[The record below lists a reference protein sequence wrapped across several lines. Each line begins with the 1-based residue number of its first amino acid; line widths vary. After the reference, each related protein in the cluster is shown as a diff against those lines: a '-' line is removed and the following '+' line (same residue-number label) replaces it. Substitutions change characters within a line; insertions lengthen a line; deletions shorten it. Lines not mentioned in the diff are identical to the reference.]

1 MIKKVKDFNKK
12 NNRKLDVYSR
22 ILDVQSEIGELAKE
36 VLKSTKYGEKEFEKT
51 NDFTEEF
58 GDVLYSL
65 ISFGL
70 ECGVDVE
77 NSVDVVLKK
86 YQSLFYI
93 LEYNG
98 RKIFF
103 NEKNGKIKKK
113 STFYRTA
120 QKVSGKMQS
129 CTTSERC
136 VQEHCLSGAGYDR

>member
-22 ILDVQSEIGELAKE
+22 ILDLQSEIGELAKE

-70 ECGVDVE
+70 ECGVDIE

-86 YQSLFYI
+86 YQSRIDLKG
-93 LEYNG
+93 NMSS
-98 RKIFF
+98 
-103 NEKNGKIKKK
+103 NN
-113 STFYRTA
+113 
-120 QKVSGKMQS
+120 
-129 CTTSERC
+129 
-136 VQEHCLSGAGYDR
+136 